1 MTSRTHLLVEET
13 DPRRRGHERGRR
25 LAPEIARGWRTYSQ
39 LFEVAAAAR
48 GVTLDV
54 PALALR
60 TLAATRAWAPELAAE
75 IEGVADGAGV
85 PLWVAAALN
94 ARTEILA
101 VAGTPRAG
109 ECSTVVR
116 VGDRTLGGQTWDWHE
131 ELADGWHVQTVRGDE
146 VAFTGITEHGIL
158 AKIGLNE
165 AGVGVLFNILGH
177 VDDGA
182 DGVPVHL
189 VARRVLGGA
198 RSYAEAVAILTAAPV
213 SASTVVTVV
222 TADRAACVEL
232 SPAGAAVIPPGPVTP
247 EGPHGSDDQ
256 GGSDG
261 VGGSDGAG
269 WLVHTNHFV
278 APALA
283 EGEFRGRA
291 EPETYDRERLLAGRI
306 RDGHPFDDA
315 GDLAALLTAHPGDG
329 AEVCCHAPADG
340 RLGTRWASLATI
352 VVEPG
357 AGRLMLHDGTPC
369 SARPSTWTTVTPG

>member
-1 MTSRTHLLVEET
+1 MSPRTHLRIEEA
-13 DPRRRGHERGRR
+13 DPRRRGRARGQR
-25 LAPEIARGWRTYSQ
+25 LGADIARGWRTYSE

-60 TLAATRAWAPELAAE
+60 SLAATRAWAPELADE
-75 IEGVADGAGV
+75 VEGVAEGAGV

-101 VAGTPRAG
+101 AAGTPRAG

-116 VGDRTLGGQTWDWHE
+116 AGVLGGQTWDWHE
-131 ELADGWHVQTVRGDE
+131 ELADGWHLQSVRGDA

-177 VDDGA
+177 ADDGA

-189 VARRVLGGA
+189 VARKVLGGA
-198 RSYAEAVAILTAAPV
+198 RSYAEAVGILTEAPV

-232 SPAGAAVIPPGPVTP
+232 SPAGAAVITSDLTMPD
-247 EGPHGSDDQ
+247 GS
-256 GGSDG
+256 
-261 VGGSDGAG
+261 A
-269 WLVHTNHFV
+269 WLVHTNHF
-278 APALA
+278 ADPALA
-283 EGEFRGRA
+283 AGEFRGRA
-291 EPETYDRERLLAGRI
+291 EPETYDRARLLAGRI
-306 RDGHPFDDA
+306 RHGWRLDDA
-315 GDLAALLTAHPGDG
+315 DDLAALLTAHPGDG
-329 AEVCCHAPADG
+329 AEICCHASADG

-352 VVEPG
+352 AVEPR
-357 AGRLMLHDGTPC
+357 AGRLMVHDGGPC
-369 SARPSTWTTVTPG
+369 SAHPSAWIALPPC